1 LLGALDRGKHE
12 PVLVCPR
19 DGQLPAAVGA
29 LGMEARILPYR
40 GASVWF
46 VPSVW
51 ARFPES
57 RRIET
62 VLGEL
67 SPQVVHSDFHTLP
80 YALPAC
86 RRLGVPLIFT
96 CYGWWFRPRP
106 WQRGF
111 YRNGPR
117 AILAISEAVRRGFLG
132 DPPFMPPERVRVLHL
147 GVDTALF
154 RPRPA
159 ERAEVRSALELSP
172 ESPLVTLLGRYQ
184 SVKGQDVFLE
194 SCTRIASRRPE
205 ARFIVAGEN
214 IFGGTGDE
222 VFKRR
227 IYKQAQAEP
236 LLRDRV
242 RFLGWVPDPERLLAA
257 SDVVVCA
264 SRFESFGM
272 VLVEAM
278 ASGVPAVSTNVGGPA
293 ETIVDGET
301 GYLVPPGRPDLIA
314 ARVLDLLADA
324 DLRRRMGTAGRARVQ
339 ERFALRRY
347 VEGFSEVM
355 ETLAEKAEPPGG

>member
-1 LLGALDRGKHE
+1 LGALDRGKHE

-19 DGQLPAAVGA
+19 EGQLPAAA
-29 LGMEARILPYR
+29 RRLGLEAHILSYR

-51 ARFPES
+51 AHFPES
-57 RRIET
+57 RRIES
-62 VLGEL
+62 VLREL

-86 RRLGVPLIFT
+86 RKQGVPVIFT

-117 AILAISEAVRRGFLG
+117 TILAISDAVRRGFLG
-132 DPPFMPPERVRVLHL
+132 DPPFMPLERVRVLHL
-147 GVDTALF
+147 GVDTELF

-159 ERAEVRSALELSP
+159 ERPEVRRALDLDL

-184 SVKGQDVFLE
+184 SVKGQDVFLQA
-194 SCTRIASRRPE
+194 CTRIASQRPE
-205 ARFIVAGEN
+205 ARFVVAGEN
-214 IFGGTGDE
+214 IFGGAGDE

-227 IYKQAQAEP
+227 IYRQAQAEP
-236 LLRDRV
+236 RLRDRV
-242 RFLGWVPDPERLLAA
+242 RFMGWVPDPEKLLAA

-278 ASGVPAVSTNVGGPA
+278 ASGVPVVSTQVGGPS

-301 GYLVPPGRPDLIA
+301 GYLVPPGRADLIA
-314 ARVLDLLADA
+314 ARVLELLADA
-324 DLRRRMGTAGRARVQ
+324 GLRRRVGTAGQ
-339 ERFALRRY
+339 ERVRAHFELRGY
-347 VEGFSEVM
+347 AEAFSEVV
-355 ETLAEKAEPPGG
+355 ETLAGGS